1 MKRLI
6 SILFTTCMLWSL
18 TGYGQEPRTKTTT
31 TTTTTTEP
39 GATPDTVVVAAP
51 DTVVVAAPD
60 TVVVAAPDTVVMTT
74 PDTVV
79 VKQAVQT
86 ESNPS
91 KEWSGFHIGAVAQA
105 TFTDVNIESDGD
117 EISTS
122 YVVGYGGGGYIG
134 YFFSSHVE
142 ARVEVLY
149 SSLAQQIEENGSKRD
164 LKLSYLNFPILL
176 GLHTGYDKPVSF
188 NVMFGPQ
195 FGINT
200 GSTLEGSGG
209 EGVDTVQASVK
220 IKPTDFGI
228 AYGAG
233 FDFGLGPDRLVHLNV
248 GFRGVYGLV
257 DISDQSQTTTTPNYY
272 VIDRANL
279 KTYSAYAGLSFKF

>member
-6 SILFTTCMLWSL
+6 NILFTACMLWSV
-18 TGYGQEPRTKTTT
+18 TVYGQEPQTKTTT
-31 TTTTTTEP
+31 TTTTTTEQ
-39 GATPDTVVVAAP
+39 GTTPDTVVVAQP
-51 DTVVVAAPD
+51 DTVVVAPPD
-60 TVVVAAPDTVVMTT
+60 TVVLTT

-79 VKQAVQT
+79 VKEAVQSD
-86 ESNPS
+86 EGPSN
-91 KEWSGFHIGAVAQA
+91 EWSGFHIGAVLQA
-105 TFTDVNIESDGD
+105 TFTDVNVESDGD

-134 YFFSSHVE
+134 YFFNAHVE
-142 ARVEVLY
+142 TRVEVLY
-149 SSLAQQIEENGSKRD
+149 SSLAQQIEKNGSKRD

-188 NVMFGPQ
+188 NIMFGPQ

-233 FDFGLGPDRLVHLNV
+233 LDFGLGPERLVHLNV

-257 DISDQSQTTTTPNYY
+257 DISDQSNTTTTSNYY
-272 VIDRANL
+272 IIDRANL
-279 KTYSAYAGLSFKF
+279 KTYSGYVGLSFKF